1 MRKKIAL
8 QIVASNVGLAI
19 HFALTVVLSR
29 LLTPDDIGVFS
40 MSAVLIAV
48 AHVFRDFGVT
58 TYIKRVKTLD
68 DATVRTAR
76 TLLLMTSG
84 AMALLMYFSAP
95 ACARFFNEPRVEEV
109 VRVLALGFLFIPLGA
124 IASAILTRETQVGKT
139 AVATLV
145 SSVVYFAASVW
156 MAFNGFDHM
165 TMAWANFINI
175 IAHGLV
181 ANLLLGRRFDW
192 RPSLRGWREM
202 TNFGLGNVLTNLTRA
217 LNTALPDIALGR
229 LSTPATVGLFSR
241 ANGTVTMMEKLLQPP
256 INYFTLPQ
264 MARVHHA
271 EGDVGAAYLRVSSIV
286 QCLMFPALAWIAIV
300 APDLIG
306 LLYGTQWIPAAAAVP
321 WLCVAIGIS
330 TMFAMATPTLMG
342 VGRPYAPMWPVASVV
357 VAKLVAIAFLFDGS
371 LERFALAIAL
381 GEVLGIPA
389 YLWVLQRH
397 TGMLWRHWFFL
408 NMRLLLYLAPI
419 NAVVFMV
426 GFGLQVQPA
435 WLHLVVTATLSAV
448 LHGLL
453 YLWVDLPIREELNIM
468 KKHIFPSKRSSHT

>member
-8 QIVASNVGLAI
+8 QIFASNLGLAI

-68 DATVRTAR
+68 DSTVRTAR

-84 AMALLMYFSAP
+84 AMALLMFASAP

-124 IASAILTRETQVGKT
+124 IASAILTREAQVAKT

-156 MAFNGFDHM
+156 MALNGFDHM

-181 ANLLLGRRFDW
+181 ANILLGKRFDW
-192 RPSLRGWREM
+192 KPSLLGWREM
-202 TNFGLGNVLTNLTRA
+202 TNFGLGNVLTNLMRA
-217 LNTALPDIALGR
+217 LNIALPDIALGR

-271 EGDVGAAYLRVSSIV
+271 EGDVGALYLRVSSIV

-321 WLCVAIGIS
+321 WLCVAIGIA

-342 VGRPYAPMWPVASVV
+342 VGQPYAPMWPVTIIVLV
-357 VAKLVAIAFLFDGS
+357 KLLAIFLLFDGS

-381 GEVLGIPA
+381 SEALGIPA

-397 TGMLWRHWFFL
+397 TGMRWRMWVAL
-408 NMRLLLYLAPI
+408 NTRLLLYLVPI
-419 NAVVFMV
+419 NLAVLMAS
-426 GFGLQVQPA
+426 FGLVGQAA
-435 WLHLVVTATLSAV
+435 WLRLLLTAALSAV

-453 YLWVDLPIREELNIM
+453 FIWVDLPIREELRIVRKNIGRTN
-468 KKHIFPSKRSSHT
+468 RSSP